1 VAPSRAA
8 AEVAMDIF
16 AEKYRAKYERAVDCL
31 IKDRSDLLA
40 FYDFPAEHWIHLRTT
55 NPPESVFA
63 TVRHRTIRT
72 KGSLSPQTAKL
83 MVFKLVSAASK
94 TWCRLKGTN
103 QLPKIVAGVRFADG
117 IEVITAQ
124 QSHAA

>member
-1 VAPSRAA
+1 
-8 AEVAMDIF
+8 M
-16 AEKYRAKYERAVDCL
+16 
-31 IKDRSDLLA
+31 A
-40 FYDFPAEHWIHLRTT
+40 FYDFSAEHWIHLRTT
-55 NPPESVFA
+55 NPLESVF
-63 TVRHRTIRT
+63 VRHRTIRT
-72 KGSLSPQTAKL
+72 KGSLLPQTAKL